1 MKEIYF
7 PPRNLRTVDQVVEQ
21 LITAGTRNRNSKR
34 WILEDREV
42 WYLSIFFYIFGAISG
57 HLTVPSYHI
66 VIKNT
71 RCLLTWS
78 SWKIHVW
85 WRKYWW
91 FVKIKNNKVTKEEKK
106 NIKIISKAHQVLFNR
121 SLSLLCVDL
130 WCSV

>member
-42 WYLSIFFYIFGAISG
+42 WYLSIFDIFSAISG

-66 VIKNT
+66 FIKNT
-71 RCLLTWS
+71 RCRLTWS

-121 SLSLLCVDL
+121 SLSLVCVDL

>member
-21 LITAGTRNRNSKR
+21 LITAGTQNRNSKR

-42 WYLSIFFYIFGAISG
+42 WYLSIFDIFWCNKWP
-57 HLTVPSYHI
+57 LEVPSYHI
-66 VIKNT
+66 FIKNT
-71 RCLLTWS
+71 RCRLTWS